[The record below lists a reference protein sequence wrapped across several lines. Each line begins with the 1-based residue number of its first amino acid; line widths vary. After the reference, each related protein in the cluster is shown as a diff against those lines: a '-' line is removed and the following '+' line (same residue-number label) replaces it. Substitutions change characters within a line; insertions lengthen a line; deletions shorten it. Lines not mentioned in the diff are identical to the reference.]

1 MISSLLFR
9 ALLIGAASLGAYEG
23 GALSLEHL
31 HTGEACPLLG
41 PIPACMLVFA
51 GYSAII
57 ISALLPRAW
66 FAKLFYFGWLPV
78 FGLALVGAVLH
89 TFVGDTCPV
98 NESGMPQC
106 YMSLGLA
113 VLIFVFAVLAQR
125 KSG

>member
-1 MISSLLFR
+1 MITILFR
-9 ALLIGAASLGAYEG
+9 ALLIAAASLGAYQG

-51 GYSAII
+51 GYAAIT
-57 ISALLPRAW
+57 ISALLPRGW
-66 FAKLFYFGWLPV
+66 FTKLFYLGWTPV

-98 NESGMPQC
+98 SENGVPQC

-113 VLIFVFAVLAQR
+113 VLMFVLAVLAQKR
-125 KSG
+125 SG